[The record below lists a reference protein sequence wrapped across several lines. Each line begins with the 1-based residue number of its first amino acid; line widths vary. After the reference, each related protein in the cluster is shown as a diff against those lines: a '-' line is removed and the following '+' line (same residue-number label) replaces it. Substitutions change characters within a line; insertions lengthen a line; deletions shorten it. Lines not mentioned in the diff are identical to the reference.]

1 MELYTHN
8 SHRGMTVSLS
18 EAQENAV
25 RMILGLDIN
34 FHENGYSCY
43 SDEYLEHLTSA
54 LSTVIAADEKKGK

>member
-25 RMILGLDIN
+25 RTILGLDID

-43 SDEYLEHLTSA
+43 SDKYLEYLTA
-54 LSTVIAADEKKGK
+54 VLSTVIAADEKKGK